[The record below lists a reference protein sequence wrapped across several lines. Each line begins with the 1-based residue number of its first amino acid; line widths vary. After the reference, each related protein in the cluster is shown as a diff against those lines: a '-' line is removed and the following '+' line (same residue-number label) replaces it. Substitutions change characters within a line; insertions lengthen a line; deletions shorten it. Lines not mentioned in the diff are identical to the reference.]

1 MLKRSERKKTLAS
14 EYAKVNANPTV
25 KTCVQIGVML
35 VDMLIMLLIIC
46 NMFAFCLPN
55 GSWIN
60 IVQGSSMDPT
70 MHSGQIL
77 FTDNAHYERGDVVT
91 AHIPEY
97 GIQQAPE
104 RADMILVKRVIGVP
118 GDRLVIERD
127 GVYVNGE
134 KLDEPYLSD
143 AAVLASYAENK
154 CTSVLLEDGEY
165 FLLGDNRGASYDSRD
180 FGIVTA
186 DDIMYKQSTSPTT
199 NFYLKLA
206 FIIAVLAFNI
216 FLYLLIEFVLTEC
229 VYWVIYGKKAN
240 GNNVPF
246 HTTSET
252 VFLKGDNK
260 KK

>member
-1 MLKRSERKKTLAS
+1 
-14 EYAKVNANPTV
+14 
-25 KTCVQIGVML
+25 
-35 VDMLIMLLIIC
+35 
-46 NMFAFCLPN
+46 
-55 GSWIN
+55 
-60 IVQGSSMDPT
+60 
-70 MHSGQIL
+70 
-77 FTDNAHYERGDVVT
+77 
-91 AHIPEY
+91 
-97 GIQQAPE
+97 
-104 RADMILVKRVIGVP
+104 MILVKRVIGIP

-127 GVYVNGE
+127 GVYINGE

-143 AAVLASYAENK
+143 AAVLASYTDNK

-180 FGIVTA
+180 FGIVHA
-186 DDIMYKQSTSPTT
+186 DDIMYKQSASPTT

-229 VYWVIYGKKAN
+229 VYWVIYRKKAN
-240 GNNVPF
+240 GNNVPV